1 MTHRLSAPQ
10 AAEPA
15 VTPDLWS
22 HRVLGDHH
30 FWSARGV
37 LPWWYR
43 HTAPP
48 DPLPGAS
55 FEQRDLVRRGR
66 IASTIMLFL
75 ACILV
80 LVVPIGLLGPNTQ
93 IFYTAIAVW
102 CVIGLCLVLNR
113 KGQVNLVGL
122 LLCLSIIT
130 GMYLSI
136 LRAPG
141 GMSPD
146 DKDILYLLVFG
157 ELFIGAILPVSWV
170 FVPAL
175 INLLFGVLELTLAPH
190 TPLFATLLLS
200 SGPTILFRLIQLH
213 VFVTAVMWILGL
225 HAREAIKRADRAEEI
240 ARLQHTLAQ
249 MSHAQMQE
257 AQQVQATV
265 TAIIGVLTRT
275 AQGDLLARVPVNEG
289 ETLWSLVGSLNI
301 LLARYQSARLQ
312 AEELERIRPRVEH
325 WRQGEQALRWM
336 QELEEPFARMVR
348 TAVQEQ
354 HPLNLPATQTP
365 LAPYFRLLHGKYLC
379 EQPATPASSLFLR
392 PTRLSS

>member
-1 MTHRLSAPQ
+1 
-10 AAEPA
+10 
-15 VTPDLWS
+15 
-22 HRVLGDHH
+22 HH

-80 LVVPIGLLGPNTQ
+80 LVVPIGLLGPNRQ
-93 IFYTAIAVW
+93 IFYTALAVW

-157 ELFIGAILPVSWV
+157 ELFIGAILPVNWV
-170 FVPAL
+170 LVPAL
-175 INLLFGVLELTLAPH
+175 LNLIFGMLELTMAPH
-190 TPLFATLLLS
+190 TPLFAAQLVT

-249 MSHAQMQE
+249 MNQAQMQE
-257 AQQVQATV
+257 AQRLEGTV

-275 AQGDLLARVPVNEG
+275 AHGDLLARVPIQQG
-289 ETLWSLVGSLNI
+289 QTLWSLVGSLNL
-301 LLARYQSARLQ
+301 LLARYQEARQ
-312 AEELERIRPRVEH
+312 DAEELERLRPQVEH
-325 WRQGEQALRWM
+325 WRHCEQGLRWM
-336 QELEEPFARMVR
+336 RELEEPFARMVS
-348 TAVQEQ
+348 TALHEQ
-354 HPLNLPATQTP
+354 QPLNLPATQTP

-379 EQPATPASSLFLR
+379 ERPPGAAPALFLR
-392 PTRLSS
+392 PTRLSN